1 MRRPETP
8 TFLGLA
14 SLESFRP
21 AASPVRAVGLRS
33 SETREATVAGTAKAA
48 SGSLRRAGRTNA
60 FGVRQGG
67 DDVARARIAFLGDDP
82 VHPGV
87 VREPILASWTR
98 SRLWDVRPDN
108 IDLSSGRGSDG
119 DSLLVRAAEPVLRQI
134 ADLFATEPVS
144 VILCDTDGV
153 VVRRRTGDSAL
164 EQHLDRV
171 WLAPGFSY
179 AERFV
184 GTNGIGTALEAR
196 GPAQVFGHE
205 HYVDR
210 LEELACAGSPIRNPV
225 TGKVLGVV
233 DLTCWQRDA
242 GPLLVA
248 TAGTLTRH
256 IEEMLL
262 DHTGQRELAVLHDY
276 LTACRRNRGPVLAVG
291 DDLLMMNDSA
301 RELLDP
307 ADQEPLLAE
316 ATEALAEGRRHP
328 LVVDLPSR
336 RAVRVHL
343 RPTYGERGVV
353 VGGVLQVQ
361 LISSLPVPRPRSTAG
376 TPVRFP
382 SAVGSGGA
390 WTKACA
396 ALDRH
401 LRAGEWLVLEGEP
414 GSGRETLARAAHDAR
429 TPTARLRVMPVEG
442 ADRDWVA
449 EVAEELETSGGTLVL
464 TDVDRLPPGLMTEL
478 ADVLDPHRESAAADR
493 PHVVATVA
501 PLDPEPAPELEQLLA
516 CFPRTAVVP
525 PLRHHVEDVAE
536 LVPHLLARLG
546 HGSPVTCSP
555 EAMRVLTHYRWP
567 GNVDQLVAVLRKVL
581 STRRSG
587 VIDARDLPPE
597 CLSTTKRMLTPLEAL
612 ECDAIVEALLDN
624 GGNKVEAARSLAMSR
639 ATIYRKIRDFGI
651 SVPSAARTR
660 P

>member
-1 MRRPETP
+1 VAET
-8 TFLGLA
+8 
-14 SLESFRP
+14 
-21 AASPVRAVGLRS
+21 
-33 SETREATVAGTAKAA
+33 
-48 SGSLRRAGRTNA
+48 SGSTASALRRAGLVA
-60 FGVRQGG
+60 SSSVRHGG
-67 DDVARARIAFLGDDP
+67 EDVARARTAFLVDEP
-82 VHPGV
+82 VRPGT

-108 IDLSSGRGSDG
+108 IDLSTEPGSDG
-119 DSLLVRAAEPVLRQI
+119 DSLLVRAAEPVLRKI
-134 ADLFATEPVS
+134 TDLFATEPVS

-153 VVRRRTGDSAL
+153 VVSRRTGDSAL

-210 LEELACAGSPIRNPV
+210 LEELACAGSPIRHPV

-248 TAGTLTRH
+248 TAGTLTRR

-262 DHTGQRELAVLHDY
+262 DQSGEREVAVLHDY

-301 RELLDP
+301 RDLLDP
-307 ADQEPLLAE
+307 GDQEPLVAE
-316 ATEALAEGRRHP
+316 ASEALAEGRTHP
-328 LVVDLPSR
+328 LVIDLPSR

-343 RPTYGERGVV
+343 RPTYGDRGI

-361 LISSLPVPRPRSTAG
+361 LMSSLPAQRTRANPAARLGLPA
-376 TPVRFP
+376 
-382 SAVGSGGA
+382 AVGSGAA
-390 WTKACA
+390 WIKACTA
-396 ALDRH
+396 VDRH
-401 LRAGEWLVLEGEP
+401 LRAGEWLVLEGES
-414 GSGRETLARAAHDAR
+414 GSGRETVARAAHHAR
-429 TPTARLRVMPVEG
+429 TPTARLRVMPADG
-442 ADRDWVA
+442 ADREWAA
-449 EVAEELETSGGTLVL
+449 EVAEELEVSGGTLIL
-464 TDVDRLPPGLMTEL
+464 TDVERLPRKLLTEL
-478 ADVLDPHRESAAADR
+478 ADALEPYRESPDADR
-493 PHVVATVA
+493 PYVVVTVG
-501 PLDPEPAPELEQLLA
+501 PVGPDPGPELSQLLA
-516 CFPRTAVVP
+516 CFPRTVAVP

-555 EAMRVLTHYRWP
+555 EALRVLTHNRWP
-567 GNVDQLVAVLRKVL
+567 GNLDQLVAVLRKVL
-581 STRRSG
+581 ATRRSG
-587 VIDARDLPPE
+587 VIGVRDLPPE
-597 CLSTTKRMLTPLEAL
+597 CLSTTKRMLSPLESM
-612 ECDAIVEALLDN
+612 ECDAIVEALLDS

-651 SVPSAARTR
+651 TIPSAAQLQS
-660 P
+660 